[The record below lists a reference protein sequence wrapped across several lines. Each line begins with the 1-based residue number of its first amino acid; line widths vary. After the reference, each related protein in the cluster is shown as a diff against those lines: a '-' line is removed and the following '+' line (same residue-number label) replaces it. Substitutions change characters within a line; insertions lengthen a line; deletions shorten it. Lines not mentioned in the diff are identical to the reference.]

1 MLPFEN
7 QLALLESINDKIIA
21 RLSYWN
27 QNGVCVYANKTFLE
41 FVSESQKSIEGRT
54 ISTAISDDPSVMDY
68 LKRALSGE
76 SLSYNYSREK
86 DGEHSYYLIHYFPDS
101 KDGKVQGCV
110 MQVDDITELKQK
122 ELAHAASELKFKT
135 ILESSPDALII
146 ADSQGTITL
155 LNTRA
160 EVLFGYKAS
169 MLIGEKVEMLMPERF
184 RSTHPNTRDGFVSNP
199 HSRPM
204 GNLILYG
211 LRKNGEEF
219 PTDVSLSPMKT
230 EEGLLI
236 AASFRDITQQV
247 AKEKELKKYHEELA
261 AQSHQIETI
270 LGSISESF
278 SIVDKNWHISYWN
291 TAAERTTGK
300 TKEEVIGKMIWD
312 VFPQQESSVL
322 FSESHQVMETK
333 KPSHFEH
340 FSAEKFWFYNSVY
353 PNNDGGITMYFKN
366 ITARKNSENQ
376 ILAIKNNQHALI
388 NATKDLMWSVDL
400 DYRLIS
406 ANQSYHNFVKKKYN
420 YTHADGDKI
429 LLNQHTG
436 KENTEWKML
445 LDKCVNGESFLIEL
459 ESMPEHITQLNP
471 IYDANSGSI
480 TGVACH
486 SSNISERNL
495 LEREKIESAERF
507 KAVVQN
513 GSDLIFIIDESY
525 KLQYVSPSVF
535 SYLGYEPDKLHE
547 TLLKELIH
555 PKSLNSLQR
564 QVLQSISK
572 NTVHIEGLRIKDAK
586 GNWRWIEATID
597 NLLENK
603 AVKGLVIN
611 AKDITD
617 RKKRETEREL
627 LFKELTRSN
636 SDLMQFS
643 FITSHNLMAP
653 LSNITGLLAFMEKD
667 TLDEG
672 NKEIIDMISSSAGKL
687 SETISDLTNMLVI
700 KNTTQVPTANLDLKH
715 IFKRVNRNFL
725 EAENNIKA
733 IISLDFKV
741 THVEFNERYLES
753 IFINLISN
761 AIKYRH
767 PERALKI
774 NVTSGYDQNEFVL
787 SFSDNG
793 LGIDLK
799 RHGNRLFG
807 MYQRFHAAT
816 EGQGLGLFII
826 KSQIDALGGTV
837 TVDSEVGA
845 GTQFLIKLPIK
856 TKVQDLPN
864 L

>member
-1 MLPFEN
+1 MFPLEDR
-7 QLALLESINDKIIA
+7 LSLLESINNKIIA

-27 QNGVCVYANKTFLE
+27 TDCVCIYANQPFLE
-41 FVSESQKSIEGRT
+41 LLSASNTAIEEKSI
-54 ISTAISDDPSVMDY
+54 SSAIADDPQVMLY
-68 LKRALSGE
+68 LKRALEGE
-76 SLSYNYSREK
+76 NLSYNYSRDI
-86 DGEHSYYLIHYFPDS
+86 DGKKSFFLIHFFPDFQEES
-101 KDGKVQGCV
+101 VKGCV
-110 MQVDDITELKQK
+110 MQVDDITALKQK

-135 ILESSPDALII
+135 ILESAPDALII
-146 ADSQGTITL
+146 ADSTGTITL
-155 LNTRA
+155 LNSRA
-160 EVLFGYKAS
+160 EALFGYKPS
-169 MLIGEKVEMLMPERF
+169 MLIGKKVEMLMPERF
-184 RSTHPNTRDGFVSNP
+184 RQSHPDTRNGFISNP
-199 HSRPM
+199 HARPM

-278 SIVDKNWHISYWN
+278 AIVDKDWRISYWN
-291 TAAERTTGK
+291 TAAEKTTGK
-300 TKEEVIGKMIWD
+300 TKEQVIGKMMWD
-312 VFPQQESSVL
+312 IFPQAEGSVL
-322 FSESHQVMETK
+322 YSESQNVMK
-333 KPSHFEH
+333 NRIPSHFEH
-340 FSAEKFWFYNSVY
+340 FSSEELWFYNSVH
-353 PNNDGGITMYFKN
+353 PNDDGGITMYFKN
-366 ITARKNSENQ
+366 ITARKNNENEL
-376 ILAIKNNQHALI
+376 IAIKNNQHALI
-388 NATKDLMWSVDL
+388 NATKDLMVSVDGN
-400 DYRLIS
+400 YRLIS
-406 ANQSYHNFVKKKYN
+406 ANQGYHNFVMKN
-420 YTHADGDKI
+420 YGYKHVDGDEI
-429 LLNQHTG
+429 LFDRNKG
-436 KENTEWKML
+436 EENLEWKL
-445 LDKCVNGESFLIEL
+445 LFDRCMKGESFLIEL
-459 ESMPEHITQLNP
+459 ESMPEHVTQFNP
-471 IYDANSGSI
+471 IYDPVSGNI
-480 TGVACH
+480 NGVACL

-495 LEREKIESAERF
+495 LEKEKLESAERF

-513 GSDLIFIIDESY
+513 GSDLIFIIDENY

-535 SYLGYEPDKLHE
+535 SYLGYEPDALHE
-547 TLLKELIH
+547 TLLRELIH
-555 PKSLNSLQR
+555 PKSFQILQR
-564 QVLQSISK
+564 QVLQSINK
-572 NTVHIEGLRIKDAK
+572 DTVHVEGIRIKDAK
-586 GNWRWIEATID
+586 GNWQWIEATID

-611 AKDITD
+611 AKDITE

-653 LSNITGLLAFMEKD
+653 LSNITGLLAFMDKD

-672 NKEIIDMISSSAGKL
+672 NREIIDMIASSAAKL

-700 KNTTQVPTANLDLKH
+700 KNKTQVPTANLDLKH

-725 EAENNIKA
+725 EAENNINA
-733 IISLDFKV
+733 IISLDFQA
-741 THVEFNERYLES
+741 THMHFNERYLES

-767 PERALKI
+767 HERALKI
-774 NVTSGYDQNEFVL
+774 NVASQYEEDNFML

-807 MYQRFHAAT
+807 MYQRFHAET

-837 TVDSEVGA
+837 EVKSKVGK
-845 GTQFLIKLPIK
+845 GTEFLIRLPLKQK
-856 TKVQDLPN
+856 TSEN
-864 L
+864 